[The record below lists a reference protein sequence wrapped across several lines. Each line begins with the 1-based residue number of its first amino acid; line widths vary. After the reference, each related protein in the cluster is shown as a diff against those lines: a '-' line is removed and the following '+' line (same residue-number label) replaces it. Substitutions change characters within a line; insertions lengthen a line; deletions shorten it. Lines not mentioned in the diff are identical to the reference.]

1 MAIELQRCLQALRR
15 GERQV
20 LAQTLSRVESTRQED
35 RDFVVALLRATAQE
49 CPETARLGIT
59 GAAGAGKS
67 TLIDVLGM
75 HILKQKCSPLAVL
88 AIDPASPHSKGSIL
102 GDKLR
107 MGKLAVH
114 EQVFV
119 RPFAGRQAVGGVH
132 GLLPEMVRV
141 CELAGYR
148 TVIVETMGSGQS
160 DFAVRHSVDVVVTL
174 LSGGGG
180 DIVQGLKKGLNE
192 MSDVFVITKHD
203 GNTRILAEQAH
214 TALQQALRLRDGKT
228 HAEVLLTSALEDRGV
243 EALCVSIDKLLTA
256 HRSSGVLQRHRDAQG
271 VTFFKT
277 ELARVCQDR
286 MFTQHAELL
295 AQMSERI
302 TTEGLP
308 PSVAVQL
315 VAEQMFK
322 LVTPPN

>member
-1 MAIELQRCLQALRR
+1 MANELQRCLAALRR

-35 RDFVVALLRATAQE
+35 RDFIVALLRSAAQE
-49 CPETARLGIT
+49 QPETVRLGIT

-67 TLIDVLGM
+67 TLIDVFGLHLLPRQRG
-75 HILKQKCSPLAVL
+75 PLAVL
-88 AIDPASPHSKGSIL
+88 AIDPASPRSKGSIL

-107 MGKLAVH
+107 MGKLAGH

-119 RPFAGRQAVGGVH
+119 RPLAGRQAAGGVH
-132 GLLPEMVRV
+132 VLLPEMVRL

-148 TVIVETMGSGQS
+148 TIIVETMGSGQS
-160 DFAVRHSVDVVVTL
+160 DYAVRHSVDVVVTL

-180 DIVQGLKKGLNE
+180 DMVQGLKKGLNE
-192 MSDVFVITKHD
+192 MSDVFVVTKHD
-203 GNTRILAEQAH
+203 GNTRLLAEQAH

-228 HAEVLLTSALEDRGV
+228 HAEILLTSAVEDRGV

-256 HRSSGVLQRHRDAQG
+256 RTTSGALQRHRVEQA
-271 VTFFKT
+271 VAFFKT

-295 AQMSERI
+295 TQMSERI

-308 PSVAVQL
+308 PSVAVRL
-315 VAEQMFK
+315 VAEH
-322 LVTPPN
+322 LGW

>member
-1 MAIELQRCLQALRR
+1 MKIELQRCLEALRS

-35 RDFVVALLRATAQE
+35 RNFIVALLRAVAQE
-49 CPETARLGIT
+49 QPTTVRIGIT
-59 GAAGAGKS
+59 GSAGVGKS
-67 TLIDVLGM
+67 TLIDILG
-75 HILKQKCSPLAVL
+75 LRLLQQRPRSPLAVL
-88 AIDPASPHSKGSIL
+88 AIDPASPRSKGSIL

-114 EQVFV
+114 DDVFV
-119 RPFAGRQAVGGVH
+119 RPLAGRMAEGGVH
-132 GLLPEMVRV
+132 VLLPEMVRI

-148 TVIVETMGSGQS
+148 TVLVETMGSGQS

-180 DIVQGLKKGLNE
+180 DMVQGLKKGLNE
-192 MSDVFVITKHD
+192 MSDVFVISKHD
-203 GNTRILAEQAH
+203 GNTKQLAEQAH
-214 TALQQALRLRDGKT
+214 TSLQQALRLRDGKT

-243 EALCVSIDKLLTA
+243 DTLCASIDKLLSERIASGALQNNRTA
-256 HRSSGVLQRHRDAQG
+256 QE

-277 ELARVCQDR
+277 ELARVCHER
-286 MFTQHAELL
+286 IFAEHAELL
-295 AQMSERI
+295 TQMSKKI

-308 PSVAVQL
+308 PSAAVRVVVERL
-315 VAEQMFK
+315 GW
-322 LVTPPN
+322 